1 MRPNLQ
7 ETAEL
12 TTFTA
17 EIFNGKLHFFSIK
30 RFWKTEAKRR
40 NLWFKNRRILI
51 LTITKSWWVAV
62 DSGYLKGM
70 PKSKNV
76 VWQLTHELQK
86 KSFETTL
93 KIFQLLKDC
102 TNTNSRTHIRST
114 LFSDDNVLSWSYFFG
129 LFS

>member
-17 EIFNGKLHFFSIK
+17 EMFNGKLHFFSIK

-40 NLWFKNRRILI
+40 NLWFKNRRILV

-70 PKSKNV
+70 PKSKNG
-76 VWQLTHELQK
+76 VWQLTHEWIQGK
-86 KSFETTL
+86 PIE
-93 KIFQLLKDC
+93 
-102 TNTNSRTHIRST
+102 RS
-114 LFSDDNVLSWSYFFG
+114 
-129 LFS
+129 

>member
-7 ETAEL
+7 ETVEL

-17 EIFNGKLHFFSIK
+17 EMFNGKLHFFSIK

-40 NLWFKNRRILI
+40 NLWFKNRRILV

-70 PKSKNV
+70 PKSKNG
-76 VWQLTHELQK
+76 VWQLTHEFRE
-86 KSFETTL
+86 S
-93 KIFQLLKDC
+93 LLKDP
-102 TNTNSRTHIRST
+102 NIFKSLDIWQKKLKMKRKNKLMDSHS
-114 LFSDDNVLSWSYFFG
+114 F
-129 LFS
+129 